1 MLTFQT
7 WVCRAP
13 EIKLPKLTDSSGEYK
28 NIYVKQTVSL
38 TVSSFKAYS

>member
-13 EIKLPKLTDSSGEYK
+13 EIMLPKLIDSSGEYK
-28 NIYVKQTVSL
+28 NIYVHHTVSL
-38 TVSSFKAYS
+38 MVSAFNVHS